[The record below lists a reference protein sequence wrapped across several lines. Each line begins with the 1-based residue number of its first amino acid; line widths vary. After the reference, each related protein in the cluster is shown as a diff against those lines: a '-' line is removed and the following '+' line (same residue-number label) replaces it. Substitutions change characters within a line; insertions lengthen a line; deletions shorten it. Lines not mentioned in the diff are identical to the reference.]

1 MGAAGAV
8 WDCSASRQHTL
19 LKRRMLHCLSAVLNM
34 AGCRRGGWR
43 CLDLQCQAS
52 THPTQAQD
60 AALPLCSSFL
70 SAALKVVAQWQGR
83 LEELERELLEVNG
96 NAERLAR
103 SFSEL
108 VELQLVLEKA
118 SAFFDD
124 AQHRASTATF
134 QAQPADTGSESLVQ
148 APPAFTRIA
157 PLGPAT
163 ERSTAAA
170 GIRRSMSRALM
181 S

>member
-1 MGAAGAV
+1 M
-8 WDCSASRQHTL
+8 RKT
-19 LKRRMLHCLSAVLNM
+19 
-34 AGCRRGGWR
+34 
-43 CLDLQCQAS
+43 
-52 THPTQAQD
+52 
-60 AALPLCSSFL
+60 ALISQWL
-70 SAALKVVAQWQGR
+70 WQGR

-134 QAQPADTGSESLVQ
+134 QAQPADTGSESLHWPVY
-148 APPAFTRIA
+148 PA
-157 PLGPAT
+157 
-163 ERSTAAA
+163 
-170 GIRRSMSRALM
+170 ALF